1 MRNLYFIIKS
11 TKFNIMRK
19 YIIPAL
25 LLLLF
30 AEAIPSQSVG
40 SKFLKWQTPS
50 YFRGYNVLYES
61 PHTLQDFIDFKNYGG
76 NFFQIGTFGW
86 QAEDPPYAVNQQN
99 INGTDLLV
107 NYCRQAGLHYT
118 IAVRSGPGAYDTYL
132 ESEGITG
139 ESRIWESSNSTEREL
154 YKQML
159 GNIVSRYS
167 GDSLFVGIVLV
178 VEPRPK
184 VKLIPSNKS
193 ETYKFFLENIFN
205 IHMDR
210 VYQEFVE
217 YIRTIDTEIPAI
229 VENFAY
235 STPELFP
242 AYKIEDPYIIYSAHN
257 YQPNEY
263 TKAELIFSRT
273 YPGSYFNLTYLSQMY
288 YDKDFISKTV
298 FGRLKEFE
306 ESTGNPVLLGEFGML
321 YPQYGASQYI
331 GDVLDIC
338 IENGWHFALWDWR
351 RGSGKNW
358 NIENFQDTTGPPK
371 SVENDW
377 TSVLKR
383 FHPPPVPVQVYPLDA
398 NNEVELP
405 VNFQWNPLTTYT
417 RFDLEIYH
425 GSQIVDSIIS
435 LQNANY
441 VYDGLLGW
449 GRSYSWRMRSKNP
462 GGTEANKS
470 AWSPLQTFTII
481 NEGGIV
487 KPGNT
492 RSLVDGLVQNHPNPF
507 NPSTNISYSVKSPG
521 LVKLIVY
528 DLIGRE
534 VKTLVNKTQNDGAY
548 SVVFDASNLPSGV
561 YIYKLEIVLQ
571 GSSERFS
578 EVKRMV
584 LLK

>member
-1 MRNLYFIIKS
+1 M
-11 TKFNIMRK
+11 
-19 YIIPAL
+19 
-25 LLLLF
+25 
-30 AEAIPSQSVG
+30 
-40 SKFLKWQTPS
+40 
-50 YFRGYNVLYES
+50 LYES
-61 PHTLQDFIDFKNYGG
+61 PKTLQDFIDFKNYGG

-86 QAEDPPYAVNQQN
+86 QAEDPPYAINQQN

-107 NYCRQAGLHYT
+107 GYCRQAGIYYT

-139 ESRIWESSNSTEREL
+139 ESRIWESSNSAEREL

-159 GNIVSRYS
+159 SNIVSRYS
-167 GDSLFVGIVLV
+167 SDSLFVGIVLV

-205 IHMDR
+205 IHMDQ

-217 YIRTIDTEIPAI
+217 YIRTIDTEIPVI
-229 VENFAY
+229 VENFGY

-242 AYKIEDPYIIYSAHN
+242 AYKIEDPYIVYSAHN

-263 TKAELIFSRT
+263 TKSALIFSRT
-273 YPGSYFNLTYLSQMY
+273 YPGTYFNLTYLAQMY

-306 ESTGNPVLLGEFGML
+306 EQTGKPVMLGEFGML
-321 YPQYGASQYI
+321 NPQHGASQYI

-351 RGSGKNW
+351 RSSGIEW
-358 NIENFQDTTGPPK
+358 NIENFQLSRPSTFIP
-371 SVENDW
+371 EW
-377 TSVLKR
+377 ISVLKR
-383 FHPPPVPVQVYPLDA
+383 FYPPPVPTQIYPLNGDV
-398 NNEVELP
+398 NVPLP
-405 VNFQWNPLTTYT
+405 VEFKWQPLTSYT
-417 RFDLEIYH
+417 IFDVEIYDGPQLI
-425 GSQIVDSIIS
+425 GSS
-435 LQNANY
+435 
-441 VYDGLLGW
+441 YDFSEETLIFNGNLKW
-449 GRSYSWRMRSKNP
+449 GREYQWRVRSKNP
-462 GGTEANKS
+462 GTPSNITGWSSMQNFKIVDDTGS
-470 AWSPLQTFTII
+470 AVSVTSRL
-481 NEGGIV
+481 N
-487 KPGNT
+487 
-492 RSLVDGLVQNHPNPF
+492 QNFPNPF
-507 NPSTNISYSVKSPG
+507 NPSTNISYSLKSG
-521 LVKLIVY
+521 SFVKLIVY

-571 GSSERFS
+571 GSSERFT